1 MWIFVFF
8 FLAKLSL
15 SFLTSSS
22 FDGWKEKFQFLDSCQ
37 NDETRVS
44 KMQENISSLFSSL
57 LKTSKSFVADYE
69 AATAKTKESYFWEQ
83 RTQHWMKMIKK
94 WFWERRNCSK
104 HRRLG
109 HAKQKIFFFFINSIF
124 DGFSQRV
131 RSHSKNDFFFQVYK
145 LIFFRLYFQRLSL
158 NKFWLNNLFD
168 KCRGVCHWKYIFF
181 LEKNQSIN
189 SNWTTSSSSG
199 ISYYC
204 FASHILLHKIKSVW
218 SK

>member
-1 MWIFVFF
+1 MFLFSILSKKKLDQSTVALVRLCATYSLSSLNMWIFVFF

-83 RTQHWMKMIKK
+83 RTQHWMKMIK
-94 WFWERRNCSK
+94 S
-104 HRRLG
+104 
-109 HAKQKIFFFFINSIF
+109 
-124 DGFSQRV
+124 
-131 RSHSKNDFFFQVYK
+131 DF
-145 LIFFRLYFQRLSL
+145 
-158 NKFWLNNLFD
+158 
-168 KCRGVCHWKYIFF
+168 
-181 LEKNQSIN
+181 EKE
-189 SNWTTSSSSG
+189 G
-199 ISYYC
+199 IVQNI
-204 FASHILLHKIKSVW
+204 AD
-218 SK
+218 

>member
-1 MWIFVFF
+1 VFLFLFLFSILSKKKLDQSTVALVRLCATYSLSSLNMWIFVFF

-44 KMQENISSLFSSL
+44 KIQENISSLFSSL

-109 HAKQKIFFFFINSIF
+109 HAKQKIFFFINSIF
-124 DGFSQRV
+124 WWLFTKSSISQQ
-131 RSHSKNDFFFQVYK
+131 KWFFFS
-145 LIFFRLYFQRLSL
+145 SL
-158 NKFWLNNLFD
+158 
-168 KCRGVCHWKYIFF
+168 
-181 LEKNQSIN
+181 
-189 SNWTTSSSSG
+189 
-199 ISYYC
+199 
-204 FASHILLHKIKSVW
+204 
-218 SK
+218 